1 MPAPAKGGVRL
12 LFQQRDP
19 GGPVRFSGGSPP
31 NGTPLGQMLTITA
44 IQGNRKLPT
53 RIEYDKAIWSGLS
66 WAVAEVDAAELDRT
80 TPLTV
85 TCATT
90 DKRPVFLECRAY
102 QVTY

>member
-1 MPAPAKGGVRL
+1 
-12 LFQQRDP
+12 
-19 GGPVRFSGGSPP
+19 
-31 NGTPLGQMLTITA
+31 MLTITA
-44 IQGNRKLPT
+44 RQGDRQLAT

-80 TPLTV
+80 APLTV
-85 TCATT
+85 TYATT